1 MDRRARL
8 RGREED
14 QPARRSL
21 GALDARPRF
30 QSRARRGALASR
42 RRRGARH
49 RLREFARAPPRVARP
64 GSRHPRRGRGAR
76 CRQDLAPARRA
87 RLRNYPGWRASV
99 DGQEARVLQTNYSL
113 RGVRVPAGDH
123 AVEFTFAP
131 RSSRLGALVS
141 LCATLATALVALWL
155 ARGRRLGVDD
165 QSS

>member
-1 MDRRARL
+1 LVEESVPPAPVVAAGGEATVTRSTDTGVSVRVRAAADSFL
-8 RGREED
+8 VLSD
-14 QPARRSL
+14 
-21 GALDARPRF
+21 
-30 QSRARRGALASR
+30 
-42 RRRGARH
+42 
-49 RLREFARAPPRVARP
+49 V
-64 GSRHPRRGRGAR
+64 
-76 CRQDLAPARRA
+76 
-87 RLRNYPGWRASV
+87 NYPGWRASV